1 MGRGF
6 PGGKIKI
13 LPKRL
18 NTIKEIS
25 WWHWPRE
32 GLGSL
37 ILGWITLASMGQP
50 KFSLSWS
57 AIVRLLF
64 SRSRKE
70 FGDSEPFGRWLL
82 LDRVSVLTSL
92 WTETN
97 NRLQRKPVGSN
108 STPRASAISAETPSL
123 AHQSSTGHEG
133 GQREERA
140 EGGAGRGR
148 KCSGG
153 WLQFIK
159 KTQKNKKL
167 NFRKHQ
173 ALQTKPHRGEY
184 GTGGGGGMYKSRIA
198 GFSFLADLSA
208 EPHGDWVLIREELF
222 WRI

>member
-108 STPRASAISAETPSL
+108 STHRASAISAETPSL

-159 KTQKNKKL
+159 KKPKKQKTKL
-167 NFRKHQ
+167 QKTPGAADEASPWGVWNRWW
-173 ALQTKPHRGEY
+173 RGDVQIQNCWLFFF
-184 GTGGGGGMYKSRIA
+184 GWSVSWAAWR
-198 GFSFLADLSA
+198 LS
-208 EPHGDWVLIREELF
+208 PN
-222 WRI
+222 